1 MSGTT
6 ASVKA
11 YLSRLRALETVIAS
25 RKRLLDRLRR
35 ERTYISGVRYDKER
49 VQTSGDADQNRDS
62 DRLIDLERD
71 IARKVEKA
79 VVLRESMIAEI
90 EQVQS
95 PQYVALLLHRY
106 VDGMRFEEIACEM
119 GYSYARVTHL
129 HGEALQ
135 AFGRLRE
142 AQETDCHLSDNGCGV
157 GGNRAVHYESL

>member
-1 MSGTT
+1 
-6 ASVKA
+6 
-11 YLSRLRALETVIAS
+11 
-25 RKRLLDRLRR
+25 
-35 ERTYISGVRYDKER
+35 VRYDKER

-71 IARKVEKA
+71 ISRKVEKA
-79 VVLRESMIAEI
+79 VALRESMIAEI

-142 AQETDCHLSDNGCGV
+142 AQD
-157 GGNRAVHYESL
+157 